1 MIKIM
6 SNSDTPKFSFTY
18 SRSVSN
24 YLVNL
29 FLILLAT
36 AYAIILLNQNDKQW
50 SFYATIFA
58 GVCLFSLM
66 IGGLK
71 WGRVLLTGARVFHHT
86 QTPSRLWQAWQ
97 RAILTRA
104 SLLLVIVFSAIS
116 ILELSH
122 QSLFPTTALLAMA
135 SLSLTTGFS
144 LSLAFNNYLNKR
156 CYLLLLAVA
165 SYLVYVV
172 LDSGITQW
180 IEASW
185 EWHFPAMLTWPV
197 LVVGA
202 LLYWEQPPENKGKA
216 LFLQLKELGF
226 IGKLR
231 HFYYRFTDLRSL
243 RVRQK
248 NDPLA
253 TSDRIFR
260 SAGLVWFLLLSSNF
274 LVEWRASVTLV
285 HLILLVAFA
294 AFSSSYIV
302 VKDLHWRFILL
313 PNNFQQGRIAN
324 HLLRSSMTYYG
335 FWALILF
342 VLLYGATMFFEMPT
356 TLHRTTYTSLVSI
369 AILAVELVSAF
380 CIGLVIRGS
389 KKPERSLF
397 YLFMTCL
404 VMAAAVTSY
413 FYLQQVN
420 PLKAA
425 IFTMN
430 ASYVLCVIASGII
443 ALIYA
448 NKLWTRERLLAYL

>member
-1 MIKIM
+1 M
-6 SNSDTPKFSFTY
+6 SNSATPKFSFTY

-29 FLILLAT
+29 FLTLLAA
-36 AYAIILLNQNDKQW
+36 AYAILLLNKNDKQW

-58 GVCLFSLM
+58 SVCLFSLM

-71 WGRVLLTGARVFHHT
+71 WGRVLLTGARVLHRT
-86 QTPSRLWQAWQ
+86 QTPIRLWKAWQ

-104 SLLLVIVFSAIS
+104 SLLLILVFFAIS

-122 QSLFPTTALLAMA
+122 QDLFPTTALLAMV
-135 SLSLTTGFS
+135 SLSLAVGFS

-156 CYLLLLAVA
+156 CYLLLFAFA

-185 EWHFPAMLTWPV
+185 AWHFPVMLTWPILV
-197 LVVGA
+197 LGA
-202 LLYWEQPPENKGKA
+202 RLYWEQPPENKGKA

-226 IGKLR
+226 ISKLR

-243 RVRQK
+243 PVRQK
-248 NDPLA
+248 KDSLA
-253 TSDRIFR
+253 TSDKLFR

-302 VKDLHWRFILL
+302 VKDLHWRFMLL

-324 HLLRSSMTYYG
+324 HLLRSSLSYYG
-335 FWALILF
+335 FWALLLF
-342 VLLYGATMFFEMPT
+342 ILLYCATMFFEMPT
-356 TLHRTTYTSLVSI
+356 TLPRTTYPSLFSI
-369 AILAVELVSAF
+369 ATLLLELVSAF

-413 FYLQQVN
+413 FYLQQLN

-430 ASYVLCVIASGII
+430 ASYVIGVLAIGVC

-448 NKLWTRERLLAYL
+448 NRLWTRERLLAYL

>member
-1 MIKIM
+1 M
-6 SNSDTPKFSFTY
+6 SNSATPKFSFTY

-29 FLILLAT
+29 FLILLVAV
-36 AYAIILLNQNDKQW
+36 YAILLLNENDKQW

-58 GVCLFSLM
+58 SVCLFSLM

-86 QTPSRLWQAWQ
+86 QTPIRLWQAWQ

-104 SLLLVIVFSAIS
+104 SLLLIIVFFAIS

-122 QSLFPTTALLAMA
+122 QNLFPTTALLAMA
-135 SLSLTTGFS
+135 SLSLSVGFS
-144 LSLAFNNYLNKR
+144 LSFAFNNYLNKR
-156 CYLLLLAVA
+156 CYLLLFTIA
-165 SYLVYVV
+165 SYVAYVV

-185 EWHFPAMLTWPV
+185 AWHFPVMLTWPILV
-197 LVVGA
+197 LGA
-202 LLYWEQPPENKGKA
+202 LLYWEQPPENKGKS
-216 LFLQLKELGF
+216 LSLQMKELGF
-226 IGKLR
+226 ISKLR
-231 HFYYRFTDLRSL
+231 HFYYRFTDLGSMRI
-243 RVRQK
+243 RQK
-248 NDPLA
+248 KDPLA
-253 TSDRIFR
+253 TPDKIFR
-260 SAGLVWFLLLSSNF
+260 SMGLVWFLLLSANF

-302 VKDLHWRFILL
+302 VKDLHWRFILR

-324 HLLRSSMTYYG
+324 HLLRSSVSYYG
-335 FWALILF
+335 SWALILF
-342 VLLYGATMFFEMPT
+342 ILLYGATVFFEMPT
-356 TLHRTTYTSLVSI
+356 TLHRTPYPSLASI
-369 AILAVELVSAF
+369 ATLVVELVSAF
-380 CIGLVIRGS
+380 CIGLAIRGS

-404 VMAAAVTSY
+404 VMATAVTGY
-413 FYLQQVN
+413 FYLQQMN
-420 PLKAA
+420 PLKVA

-430 ASYVLCVIASGII
+430 ANYVVGVLVIGVC

-448 NKLWTRERLLAYL
+448 NRLWTKERLLTFL

>member
-1 MIKIM
+1 M
-6 SNSDTPKFSFTY
+6 SNSDKPRFSFTY
-18 SRSVSN
+18 SRSLSS
-24 YLVNL
+24 YLANL
-29 FLILLAT
+29 FLTSLAAVYAILL
-36 AYAIILLNQNDKQW
+36 LNKNDRQW

-58 GVCLFSLM
+58 SVCLFSLM

-71 WGRVLLTGARVFHHT
+71 WGRVLLTGARVFHHL
-86 QTPSRLWQAWQ
+86 QTPTRLWQAWQ

-104 SLLLVIVFSAIS
+104 SLILIIVFFTVTT
-116 ILELSH
+116 LELSH
-122 QSLFPTTALLAMA
+122 QNLFPTTALLAMA
-135 SLSLTTGFS
+135 SLSLAVGFS
-144 LSLAFNNYLNKR
+144 LSLAFNNFLNKR
-156 CYLLLLAVA
+156 CYLLLIAVA
-165 SYLVYVV
+165 SYVAYVV
-172 LDSGITQW
+172 LGSGITQW

-185 EWHFPAMLTWPV
+185 AWHLPVILTWPV
-197 LVVGA
+197 LVLGA

-216 LFLQLKELGF
+216 LSLQLKELGF
-226 IGKLR
+226 ISKLR
-231 HFYYRFTDLRSL
+231 HFHYRFTDLGSL

-248 NDPLA
+248 KYRLTTP
-253 TSDRIFR
+253 DRIFK
-260 SAGLVWFLLLSSNF
+260 SAGLIWFLLFSSNF

-302 VKDLHWRFILL
+302 VKDLHWRFVLL

-324 HLLRSSMTYYG
+324 HLLRSSVTYYG
-335 FWALILF
+335 SWALILF
-342 VLLYGATMFFEMPT
+342 VILYGATMFFEMPT
-356 TLHRTTYTSLVSI
+356 TLHRTTYTSLASI
-369 AILAVELVSAF
+369 ATLVVELVSAF

-404 VMAAAVTSY
+404 VMAAAVISY
-413 FYLQQVN
+413 FYLQQMN

-430 ASYVLCVIASGII
+430 ANYVVGVLTIGVC

-448 NKLWTRERLLAYL
+448 NKLWTRERLLRFL

>member
-1 MIKIM
+1 MATM
-6 SNSDTPKFSFTY
+6 SNSDKPRFSFTY
-18 SRSVSN
+18 SRSVSS
-24 YLVNL
+24 YLANL
-29 FLILLAT
+29 FLTSLTAVYAILL
-36 AYAIILLNQNDKQW
+36 LNENDKQW

-58 GVCLFSLM
+58 SLCLFSLM

-71 WGRVLLTGARVFHHT
+71 WGRVLLTGARVFHHI
-86 QTPSRLWQAWQ
+86 QTPIRLWQTWQ
-97 RAILTRA
+97 RDILTRA
-104 SLLLVIVFSAIS
+104 SLLLIIMFFAMTV
-116 ILELSH
+116 LELSH

-135 SLSLTTGFS
+135 SLSLAAGFT

-156 CYLLLLAVA
+156 CYLLIFAVA
-165 SYLVYVV
+165 SYVAYVV
-172 LDSGITQW
+172 LGSGIAQW

-185 EWHFPAMLTWPV
+185 AWHFPVILTWPILV
-197 LVVGA
+197 LGA
-202 LLYWEQPPENKGKA
+202 LLDWEKPPKNKGKA
-216 LFLQLKELGF
+216 LFLQLRELDF
-226 IGKLR
+226 ISKLR
-231 HFYYRFTDLRSL
+231 HFYYRFTGLGSL
-243 RVRQK
+243 RIRQK
-248 NDPLA
+248 KDPI
-253 TSDRIFR
+253 TTPDRILKG
-260 SAGLVWFLLLSSNF
+260 AGLVWFLLLSSNF
-274 LVEWRASVTLV
+274 LVVWRASVTLV

>member
-1 MIKIM
+1 M

-29 FLILLAT
+29 FLILLA
-36 AYAIILLNQNDKQW
+36 AVYAILLLNENDKQW

-58 GVCLFSLM
+58 SVCLFSLM

-71 WGRVLLTGARVFHHT
+71 WGRILLTGARVFHHT
-86 QTPSRLWQAWQ
+86 QTPIRLWQAWQ

-104 SLLLVIVFSAIS
+104 SLLLMIVFFAIS

-135 SLSLTTGFS
+135 SLSLAVGFS
-144 LSLAFNNYLNKR
+144 LSFAFNNYLNKR
-156 CYLLLLAVA
+156 CYLLLFAVA
-165 SYLVYVV
+165 SYVAYVV

-185 EWHFPAMLTWPV
+185 EWHLPVMLTWPI
-197 LVVGA
+197 LLLGA
-202 LLYWEQPPENKGKA
+202 LLYWKNPPENKGKA

-226 IGKLR
+226 ISKLR
-231 HFYYRFTDLRSL
+231 HFHYRFTRLESL
-243 RVRQK
+243 RVRK
-248 NDPLA
+248 MNGPRA
-253 TSDRIFR
+253 TSGEIFG

-274 LVEWRASVTLV
+274 LVEWQASVTLV
-285 HLILLVAFA
+285 HLIFLVAFT

-302 VKDLHWRFILL
+302 VKDLHWRFMLL

-324 HLLRSSMTYYG
+324 HLLRSNMSYYG
-335 FWALILF
+335 FWALLLF
-342 VLLYGATMFFEMPT
+342 ILLYGATMFFEMPT
-356 TLHRTTYTSLVSI
+356 TLHRTTNTSLASI
-369 AILAVELVSAF
+369 ATSLIELVSAF

-397 YLFMTCL
+397 YLFITCL

-413 FYLQQVN
+413 FYLQQMN
-420 PLKAA
+420 PFKAA

-430 ASYVLCVIASGII
+430 ASYVIGVLVIGVC

-448 NKLWTRERLLAYL
+448 NRLWTRERLLKFL

>member
-1 MIKIM
+1 MI
-6 SNSDTPKFSFTY
+6 
-18 SRSVSN
+18 
-24 YLVNL
+24 
-29 FLILLAT
+29 
-36 AYAIILLNQNDKQW
+36 
-50 SFYATIFA
+50 
-58 GVCLFSLM
+58 
-66 IGGLK
+66 
-71 WGRVLLTGARVFHHT
+71 
-86 QTPSRLWQAWQ
+86 
-97 RAILTRA
+97 
-104 SLLLVIVFSAIS
+104 
-116 ILELSH
+116 
-122 QSLFPTTALLAMA
+122 
-135 SLSLTTGFS
+135 
-144 LSLAFNNYLNKR
+144 
-156 CYLLLLAVA
+156 A

-185 EWHFPAMLTWPV
+185 AWHFPVMFTWPILV
-197 LVVGA
+197 LGA
-202 LLYWEQPPENKGKA
+202 LLYWGKPPAQKGKT
-216 LFLQLKELGF
+216 LLLKVKELGL
-226 IGKLR
+226 ISNVY
-231 HFYYRFTDLRSL
+231 HFYLRFSELGSTNALEK
-243 RVRQK
+243 K
-248 NDPLA
+248 NNLA
-253 TSDRIFR
+253 TSGKIMKNM
-260 SAGLVWFLLLSSNF
+260 GLFWCLFICSMLIVDWQT
-274 LVEWRASVTLV
+274 SVTLP
-285 HLILLVAFA
+285 HLLFLVMIA

-369 AILAVELVSAF
+369 AILAVEIVSAF

-404 VMAAAVTSY
+404 VMAAAITSY

-430 ASYVLCVIASGII
+430 TTYILCVIGIGI
-443 ALIYA
+443 VALILA

>member
-1 MIKIM
+1 M
-6 SNSDTPKFSFTY
+6 SNSATPKFSFTY

-29 FLILLAT
+29 FLTLLAA
-36 AYAIILLNQNDKQW
+36 AYAILLLNKNDKQW

-58 GVCLFSLM
+58 SVCLFSLM

-86 QTPSRLWQAWQ
+86 QTPIRLWQAWQ

-104 SLLLVIVFSAIS
+104 SLLLIIVFSAITV
-116 ILELSH
+116 LELSH
-122 QSLFPTTALLAMA
+122 QDLFPTTALLAMV
-135 SLSLTTGFS
+135 SLSLAVGFS

-156 CYLLLLAVA
+156 CYLLLFAVA

-185 EWHFPAMLTWPV
+185 AWHFPVILTLPILV
-197 LVVGA
+197 LGA
-202 LLYWEQPPENKGKA
+202 LLYWGKPPAQKGKT
-216 LFLQLKELGF
+216 LFLKVKELGL
-226 IGKLR
+226 ISNTR
-231 HFYYRFTDLRSL
+231 HFYLRFSELGSTNALKKKD
-243 RVRQK
+243 
-248 NDPLA
+248 NLA
-253 TSDRIFR
+253 TSGKIMKNM
-260 SAGLVWFLLLSSNF
+260 GLFWCLFISSM
-274 LVEWRASVTLV
+274 LIVDWQASVTLP
-285 HLILLVAFA
+285 HLLFLVMIA

-302 VKDLHWRFILL
+302 VKDLHWRFMLL

-324 HLLRSSMTYYG
+324 HLLRSSLSYYG
-335 FWALILF
+335 FWALLLF
-342 VLLYGATMFFEMPT
+342 ILLYCATMFFEMPT
-356 TLHRTTYTSLVSI
+356 TLHRTTYPSLFSI
-369 AILAVELVSAF
+369 ATLLVELVSAF

-404 VMAAAVTSY
+404 VMAAAVTGY
-413 FYLQQVN
+413 FYLQQMN

-430 ASYVLCVIASGII
+430 ASYVIGVLTIGVC

-448 NKLWTRERLLAYL
+448 NRLWTRERLLAYL